1 MSPTPARYAQYSI
14 LASLVTLALK
24 FGAWALTGSVGL
36 LSDAVE
42 SVVNLSASLLALWA
56 LTLAHKPADETHA
69 YGHGKAEY
77 FSSGA
82 EGLLIIVAAV
92 GIALASLD
100 RFLHPAPLAN
110 LGPGMLVAGLAA
122 LVNLTVA
129 RSMLAAAKRFDS
141 ITLEADARHLL
152 TDVWTSAGMIAGL
165 SCLLFLPP
173 SWAVLDPIIGLAM
186 AGNICFTGFSLLRRS
201 AHALLDRALPEEEIA
216 RIEEAIRRHAE
227 AGSRFHG
234 LRTRK
239 AGRERFADFHL
250 LVPGDMSVQQSH
262 DLCCAIE
269 NDLHAALPGL
279 HVTIHVEPLE
289 DAASWDGK
297 RVGGRGGSCP
307 GPDGTCSSPP
317 PA

>member
-1 MSPTPARYAQYSI
+1 MSPGPARYARYSVA
-14 LASLVTLALK
+14 ASLATLALK
-24 FGAWALTGSVGL
+24 FGAWGMTGSVGL

-56 LTLAHKPADETHA
+56 LAVAHRPADATHA

-82 EGLLIIVAAV
+82 EGLLILAAAG
-92 GIALASLD
+92 GIAGASLH

-110 LGPGMLVAGLAA
+110 LGPGMLVAALAA
-122 LVNLTVA
+122 LVNLAAA
-129 RSMLAAAKRFDS
+129 RSLLGAARRFDS
-141 ITLEADARHLL
+141 IALEADARHLL

-173 SWAVLDPIIGLAM
+173 GWAVLDPLIGLAM
-186 AGNICFTGFSLLRRS
+186 AGNIAFTGVSLLRRS
-201 AHALLDRALPEEEIA
+201 AQALMDRALPEAEIA
-216 RIEEAIRRHAE
+216 VIAGSIRRHAGPG
-227 AGSRFHG
+227 ARFHG

-250 LVPGDMSVQQSH
+250 LVPGATTVQASH

-269 NDLHAALPGL
+269 DELRAALPGL

-289 DAASWDGK
+289 DAASWDGS
-297 RVGGRGGSCP
+297 RVGGRDGHCP
-307 GPDGTCSSPP
+307 KPGRD
-317 PA
+317 